1 MTAALPLETRPSA
14 FAGLVGVGR
23 RDTTPPHGI
32 YARMW
37 GAAGHDQAQ
46 GTHRPLTATA
56 LALQAS
62 EAGPLYLLVALDI
75 AMLGDIGNPSDGER
89 VLEPV
94 REALGLGSGRLIVNC
109 SHTHAAPWSATSR
122 SHLPGGELLAGYLD
136 QLGSAI
142 RE

>member
-14 FAGLVGVGR
+14 FAGLIGVGR

-37 GAAGHDQAQ
+37 GAASHDQAR

-56 LALQAS
+56 LALRDRDG
-62 EAGPLYLLVALDI
+62 GPTKLLVALDL

-89 VLEPV
+89 VLAPV
-94 REALGLGSGRLIVNC
+94 RAALELGPGQLI
-109 SHTHAAPWSATSR
+109 
-122 SHLPGGELLAGYLD
+122 
-136 QLGSAI
+136 
-142 RE
+142 